1 MTFILAG
8 KYLNSDGTTGV
19 IVFSDTYT
27 LNYSL
32 TDNSASH
39 NLKVG
44 HLYSDKNCCLGIGQ
58 AGYAASGQNLLGTF
72 DEVAK
77 VKGDL
82 ASSLS
87 QRGDKSIASC
97 VEEQLIKRDYVNDML
112 KIGVDDE
119 NEVARSNYLVMGMD
133 NGKPVIFR
141 HYKRWA
147 NEIETL
153 DIGAI
158 GTGAY
163 YSETINYLNENYK
176 ENMTFDE
183 MYDLLKTAFNMSI
196 LISQLTKPVDTIS
209 IKIKDEMKVIQLSD
223 QTKGMIEENVRLEGC
238 VVNIINQEG
247 YTTYEST

>member
-8 KYLNSDGTTGV
+8 KYLNQDGTTGV

-32 TDNSASH
+32 TENGTS
-39 NLKVG
+39 NNVKVS

-58 AGYAASGQNLLGTF
+58 AGYAASGQTLFGKF
-72 DEVAK
+72 DEIAK
-77 VKGDL
+77 VKGNL

-87 QRGDKSIASC
+87 QREDKSIASC
-97 VEEQLIKRDYVNDML
+97 VEEQLIKRDYVHDML
-112 KIGVDDE
+112 KIGVENE
-119 NEVARSNYLVMGMD
+119 NEVAQSNYLIMGMD
-133 NGKPVIFR
+133 HGKPVIFR

-147 NEIETL
+147 KEIETV

-163 YSETINYLNENYK
+163 YSETINYINENYK

-183 MYDLLKTAFNMSI
+183 MYDLLKTAFNISV

-209 IKIKDEMKVIQLSD
+209 IQIKNEMKVIQLSN
-223 QTKGMIEENVRLEGC
+223 QTKEMIEENVRLEGC